1 MLIVKRYRQG
11 VLIAVEKCR
20 ELDGNLRSSR
30 YEVNGRKK
38 ERARARERRSLSPR
52 VSPSLARVFSCAHL
66 FPSACYAG

>member
-20 ELDGNLRSSR
+20 EHDGRLRSR
-30 YEVNGRKK
+30 REEINGRKK

-52 VSPSLARVFSCAHL
+52 VSPLARVFSCAHL
-66 FPSACYAG
+66 FPSARYAG